1 MAMNVA
7 EIQDVLAEKGLPAA
21 VRVLVRVYMDA
32 PVNDPWSGFWPVF
45 SVASVHVARWTLGH
59 DKHGEKRFD
68 PKSVTD
74 PRFKKLVSQLIPPG
88 GTVEDLVM
96 TLAEGAALELAR
108 ILHMEEVIAE
118 DDDDDEEEQVQRDR
132 IIVHLLSDMGKGIS
146 ELEQGQLREEKEVF
160 LNWCVQKALT

>member
-1 MAMNVA
+1 MSLSVA
-7 EIQDVLAEKGLPAA
+7 EIQAVLDEKGLPAA

-59 DKHGEKRFD
+59 DKRGEKRFD

-88 GTVEDLVM
+88 GKVEALVM
-96 TLAEGAALELAR
+96 TLAEGAAHELAR
-108 ILHMEEVIAE
+108 ILHMEAVIAE
-118 DDDDDEEEQVQRDR
+118 DMGFLQFLDEDARREE
-132 IIVHLLSDMGKGIS
+132 I
-146 ELEQGQLREEKEVF
+146 ELHKTTTMEEKEVIAT
-160 LNWCVQKALT
+160 LG